1 MIIAALLI
9 IGFILGA
16 IGGGAGLLILP
27 VLVYHQNFSSIEAA
41 PISMSLVGVSAMI
54 TLLSQRTSW
63 KEWWSKDL
71 ITFIGGSLFM
81 IYLTKWLLMYL
92 KTNVLA
98 TKEGVEQLD
107 HFIML
112 LFIPIIFFSAWHAW
126 PRKSFT
132 QNTTVWNRS
141 KGWGWGMLTG
151 SLAGIFGA
159 GGGFII
165 VPVLHQGAQFPI
177 QKAIGASLLIITIN
191 GTLGGL
197 TPLIIGH
204 QMNFTIFIWMIWMA
218 AGAITGRV
226 WSKNQTP
233 EVLKK
238 SLAIFLSVVA
248 TAIFVKEINHLL

>member
-1 MIIAALLI
+1 M
-9 IGFILGA
+9 
-16 IGGGAGLLILP
+16 ILP

-151 SLAGIFGA
+151 SLAGILE
-159 GGGFII
+159 
-165 VPVLHQGAQFPI
+165 PVAVLSLSLYCIKEPNSPFKKPLAQ
-177 QKAIGASLLIITIN
+177 ACSSLPSMGPSEDL
-191 GTLGGL
+191 
-197 TPLIIGH
+197 PH
-204 QMNFTIFIWMIWMA
+204 
-218 AGAITGRV
+218 
-226 WSKNQTP
+226 
-233 EVLKK
+233 
-238 SLAIFLSVVA
+238 
-248 TAIFVKEINHLL
+248 